1 MGLRRQLR
9 LTQPADYARMRK
21 AGKAYRHRLLL
32 LSVLPNQL
40 AHNRYGLVT
49 GKRLG
54 DAVVRN
60 RVKRHLREALRLRH
74 PEIATGND
82 LVIVA
87 HPGVVGQP
95 LPAIRDAVDELLRR
109 AGLLVRPQ
117 SELQ

>member
-54 DAVVRN
+54 GAVVRN

-74 PEIATGND
+74 PD
-82 LVIVA
+82 LVAGYDLVLVA
-87 HPGVVGQP
+87 HPALVGQP
-95 LPAIRDAVDELLRR
+95 FSALQQAVDDLLRQ
-109 AGLLVRPQ
+109 AGLLTRDDRA
-117 SELQ
+117 L